1 MEAPSRLA
9 ASQLLSEL
17 DQELA
22 RTQGRSV
29 RVSRITSLGDFMG
42 SQGQPASPY
51 LPLSPALPTS
61 PEDLAQSLLER
72 LHTHKTQF
80 QQGCDRIEA
89 RLRSLQEPSK
99 A

>member
-29 RVSRITSLGDFMG
+29 RVSRITSIGDFLG

-51 LPLSPALPTS
+51 LPLSPTLPS
-61 PEDLAQSLLER
+61 SAEDLAQSLLER
-72 LHTHKTQF
+72 LRAHKVQF
-80 QQGCDRIEA
+80 LQGCDRIEA
-89 RLRSLQEPSK
+89 RLRSFQGPSK
-99 A
+99 P